1 MNVKSRLGRD
11 PHLIAN
17 VFSRMDPGGAELR
30 VIELVEAIKA
40 GCDFIATSGRP
51 GTLDASLREKGY
63 DVHNL
68 HMAVTKFPAF
78 IRLMQRKR
86 YAVVHSHLGPA
97 SGPVVLLA
105 WLARVPKRIVQFHSD
120 AVGGRSTPAKNVYLT
135 LSRWLIAALATDIV
149 GVSPGTLTY
158 GWSKKWPGDSRCR
171 VVPNGFDAAQL
182 RDRAG
187 SEQRNAPN
195 LRTTGNRITVVNV
208 GRPDPVKNR
217 SRALAIWGRLAEG
230 TNSKLIFVGAL
241 NASDDQAITEV
252 LKRQSGDSEIVRVG
266 DTSEVPK
273 YIGEADVLL
282 VTSTREGLP
291 SVVLEALAIGT
302 PVVAS
307 RLPGTEWIKSHSIG
321 VELCS
326 LAVDDGEWVQAIH
339 RVVGM
344 DRDRI
349 SAGFESSPFVIQH
362 AITSF
367 RQLWG
372 LDSPSSEIED
382 ENSDMDREVLSDGG

>member
-1 MNVKSRLGRD
+1 MKSRLGRD

-30 VIELVEAIKA
+30 MIELVAAVNA

-51 GTLDASLREKGY
+51 GTLDASLRERGY

-68 HMAVTKFPAF
+68 RMAITHFPAF
-78 IRLMQRKR
+78 MKLMRRKK

-97 SGPVVLLA
+97 SGPVMLLA
-105 WLARVPKRIVQFHSD
+105 RLTGVPKRIVHFHSD
-120 AVGGRSTPAKNVYLT
+120 AVGGRSTLAKSVYLT

-187 SEQRNAPN
+187 SERRNNVPF
-195 LRTTGNRITVVNV
+195 RTTGDRIIVVNV

-217 SRALAIWGRLAEG
+217 SRALAIWERLAQG
-230 TNSKLIFVGAL
+230 TDSKLVFVGAL
-241 NASDDQAITEV
+241 NASDDQAITEA
-252 LKRQSGDSEIVRVG
+252 LERQSERYEIVKVG
-266 DTSEVPK
+266 DTLAVPE

-307 RLPGTEWIKSHSIG
+307 RLPGTEWIKSHCVG
-321 VELCS
+321 LELCS
-326 LAVDDGEWVQAIH
+326 LTSDDGEWVQAIH
-339 RVVGM
+339 HVVGL

-349 SAGFESSPFVIQH
+349 SAAFESSPFIIEH

-367 RQLWG
+367 RKLWG
-372 LDSPSSEIED
+372 LDSAPSEIEGR
-382 ENSDMDREVLSDGG
+382 NSGTDGSH